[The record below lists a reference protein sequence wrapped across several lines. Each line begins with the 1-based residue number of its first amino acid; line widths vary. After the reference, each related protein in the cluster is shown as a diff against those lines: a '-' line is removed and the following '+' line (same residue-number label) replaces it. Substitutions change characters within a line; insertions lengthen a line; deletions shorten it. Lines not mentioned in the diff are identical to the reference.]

1 MSLLLPYPKG
11 IGGSATRKKNMK
23 YLSFDKI
30 LFVSAMLL
38 AVCGAYYSIVGIA
51 TLFSGAMISVGIM
64 ASAIEFAKV
73 CSITFLYRYWKKIN
87 IIMKNY
93 MCIASIILMMIT
105 SVGISGFLLAA
116 YQKSSIEFKSNQEKI
131 VTIEGQKGYL
141 HDKIS
146 QSKSRIQTLNDM
158 RKLQE
163 NRMNEAIGNAFLARN
178 PTQLKQIQAQTGEMI
193 KSADGNIKLEQDRIQ
208 STTDEIRKIDQ
219 EVNEMKF
226 SSASKKDIRTFQF
239 VAEQF
244 GTTLDTVAKW
254 FIFTIIFVFDP
265 LAVALILAYN
275 VVAYKT
281 PDDLINTKKLK
292 EPVMVD
298 TPITSSIHVVN
309 NPIILD
315 KYIPSVTS
323 SILQSNVTSSI
334 LQSEVTS
341 SILQSNVTSSILQ
354 SNVTSSIILSSS
366 NAVSDIYD
374 ANKPMR
380 HPWM

>member
-1 MSLLLPYPKG
+1 
-11 IGGSATRKKNMK
+11 MK

-178 PTQLKQIQAQTGEMI
+178 PNQLKQIQAQTGEMI

>member
-1 MSLLLPYPKG
+1 
-11 IGGSATRKKNMK
+11 MK

-38 AVCGAYYSIVGIA
+38 AVCGAYYSIIGIA

-105 SVGISGFLLAA
+105 SIGISGFLLAA

-141 HDKIS
+141 HDKIL

-163 NRMNEAIGNAFLARN
+163 NRMNEAIGNVILARN
-178 PTQLKQIQAQTGEMI
+178 PTQLKQIQSQTGEMI
-193 KSADGNIKLEQDRIQ
+193 KSADGNIKIEQDRIQ
-208 STTDEIRKIDQ
+208 STMDDIRKIDQ
-219 EVNEMKF
+219 EINDMKF

-239 VAEQF
+239 VADQF

-254 FIFTIIFVFDP
+254 FILTIIIVFDP

-275 VVAYKT
+275 VVVYKT
-281 PDDLINTKKLK
+281 PEDLIKKNNLQA
-292 EPVMVD
+292 PVIISPPD
-298 TPITSSIHVVN
+298 TFYGNSVN
-309 NPIILD
+309 EPIILD
-315 KYIPSVTS
+315 KHVFSITS
-323 SILQSNVTSSI
+323 SIPQSVVSSFI
-334 LQSEVTS
+334 SPLEVTS
-341 SILQSNVTSSILQ
+341 SILLLETTSSIH
-354 SNVTSSIILSSS
+354 
-366 NAVSDIYD
+366 D
-374 ANKPMR
+374 
-380 HPWM
+380 